1 MRESRIERSVII
13 RCSVPDVFTYM
24 DDVDREH
31 EWQPNLRAASQ
42 EPRGSVGVGTLKR
55 YTSVF
60 MKTERRNV
68 YRVTDYDMY
77 VRVVYESTPES
88 ATNATSEVRWDQVPE
103 GTKVTMTI
111 DATPGP
117 ALKLVP
123 KKMLEKAMT
132 QELERM
138 LQKLKAVLEAATDDA
153 GWRSRNRAH
162 ERS

>member
-13 RCSVPDVFTYM
+13 RRSVPDVFTYM

-31 EWQPNLRAASQ
+31 EWQSNLRAASQ

-68 YRVTDYDMY
+68 YRVTDYEMY

-111 DATPGP
+111 EATPGP
-117 ALKLVP
+117 VLKLVP
-123 KKMLEKAMT
+123 KKVLEKATT

-153 GWRSRNRAH
+153 
-162 ERS
+162 

>member
-13 RCSVPDVFTYM
+13 RRSVPDVFTYM

-60 MKTERRNV
+60 MKRERRNV
-68 YRVTDYDMY
+68 YRVMDYEMY

-111 DATPGP
+111 EATPGP
-117 ALKLVP
+117 VLKLVP
-123 KKMLEKAMT
+123 KKVLEKATT

-138 LQKLKAVLEAATDDA
+138 LQKLKAVLES
-153 GWRSRNRAH
+153 GH
-162 ERS
+162 G

>member
-1 MRESRIERSVII
+1 
-13 RCSVPDVFTYM
+13 M

-68 YRVTDYDMY
+68 YRVTDYEMY

-88 ATNATSEVRWDQVPE
+88 ATKATSEFRWDQVPE

-111 DATPGP
+111 DGTPGP

-123 KKMLEKAMT
+123 KKLLEKATT

-138 LQKLKAVLEAATDDA
+138 LQNLKAVLEAADP
-153 GWRSRNRAH
+153 GP
-162 ERS
+162 